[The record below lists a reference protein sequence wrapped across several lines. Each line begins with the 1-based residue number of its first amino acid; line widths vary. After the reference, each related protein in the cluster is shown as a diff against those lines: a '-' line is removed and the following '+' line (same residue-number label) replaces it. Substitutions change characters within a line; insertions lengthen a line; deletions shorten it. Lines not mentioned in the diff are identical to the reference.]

1 MYPARRSNAI
11 EEEKA
16 IEIFGK
22 EIVEK
27 VKSIP
32 CDFTN
37 RVIDECYDVFEMFA
51 SIEHNDYH
59 LNIFYLIPNICSI
72 EEDMGNWD
80 YSNFYFTFF

>member
-1 MYPARRSNAI
+1 MYPARRSNAVN
-11 EEEKA
+11 EEKV

-37 RVIDECYDVFEMFA
+37 RVIDECYDVFEMSA
-51 SIEHNDYH
+51 SIKHNDYH

-72 EEDMGNWD
+72 EEDMGEWD